1 MNQLGLLILLMEL
14 QISFTGILYSHWND
28 FVFSFWTVSLRT
40 KLNSFFVFMQVPFCV
55 CFHWPYYWESP
66 CGWRRFQSYY
76 GWGIRLW
83 VETLILMVTLYQS
96 LLQASLFGT
105 CYIYHYKFLWHNSYS
120 PVSKGKEPSLMEN
133 QSKVGTLYTSLT
145 PYSLEILLVKMRIM
159 FFSL

>member
-14 QISFTGILYSHWND
+14 QISFTGILLYSHLND
-28 FVFSFWTVSLRT
+28 FVFSFWTFSLRT
-40 KLNSFFVFMQVPFCV
+40 KRNSFFMQVPFCV

-66 CGWRRFQSYY
+66 CGWRRFQSYH

-105 CYIYHYKFLWHNSYS
+105 IIN
-120 PVSKGKEPSLMEN
+120 
-133 QSKVGTLYTSLT
+133 SLT
-145 PYSLEILLVKMRIM
+145 HQLFTGVQGKGAFLNGKPIKGWNFNILLSHLTV
-159 FFSL
+159 